1 MQYIID
7 GKKELEMQL
16 MSLDAYLYQTCGNM
30 TVHRLEAICRKIHS
44 LEIKIRSFR
53 GGKNGNKE

>member
-16 MSLDAYLYQTCGNM
+16 MSLDAYLYQACGSM
-30 TVHRLEAICRKIHS
+30 TVRSLESICRKIHL
-44 LEIKIRSFR
+44 LEIKIHSFR
-53 GGKNGNKE
+53 GGRHGKK